1 MPNKNVKEIEKSSF
15 FATLFAEAETRDE
28 FHVAGVK
35 IEIAEQISRMMEK
48 RNLTQSDLARKL
60 GKNRA
65 YISKI
70 LKGTTNFTIETLVL
84 IGRKLEAELDFQLID
99 TERPKKRVFYMEY
112 GSIKPPTNRALAEND
127 FFDEIGWEPSVKWGQ

>member
-1 MPNKNVKEIEKSSF
+1 MPNKNVKEIENSSF
-15 FATLFAEAETRDE
+15 FATMFSEAETRDE

-48 RNLTQSDLARKL
+48 RNITQSDLARKL

-84 IGRKLEAELDFQLID
+84 IGRKLEAEWDFQLTD
-99 TERPKKRVFYMEY
+99 VEKPERRVYFMEPE
-112 GSIKPPTNRALAEND
+112 SFKPAIGKLKAANEY
-127 FFDEIGWEPSVKWGQ
+127 FDEIGWSQAFEMGQ

>member
-1 MPNKNVKEIEKSSF
+1 MPKKNIKGIEPSSF
-15 FATLFAEAETRDE
+15 FATMFEKAETRDE

-35 IEIAEQISRMMEK
+35 IEVAEQISRMMEK
-48 RNLTQSDLARKL
+48 RNMTQSDLARKL

-84 IGRKLEAELDFQLID
+84 IGKKLDAEWDFNLTD
-99 TERPKKRVFYMEY
+99 AESSEKRVFYMEY
-112 GSIKPPTNRALAEND
+112 GSIKPPTNRVLAEND
-127 FFDEIGWEPSVKWGQ
+127 FCEEIGWDQAFEMG

>member
-1 MPNKNVKEIEKSSF
+1 MPNKNVKEIENSSF
-15 FATLFAEAETRDE
+15 FATMFAEAETRDE

-48 RNLTQSDLARKL
+48 RNITQSDLARKL

-84 IGRKLEAELDFQLID
+84 IGRKLEAEWDFQLTD
-99 TERPKKRVFYMEY
+99 VEKPERRVYFMEPESFKSAIGKLKAANEY
-112 GSIKPPTNRALAEND
+112 
-127 FFDEIGWEPSVKWGQ
+127 FDEIGWGQAFEMGQ